1 MYVRG
6 STKLGA
12 TISIP
17 GGGSRFL
24 RSTSCRRSR
33 CARKRTAFSTASSRA
48 AATDNGLCGRFSLP
62 RPRAVNT
69 HSGTKSQVLRASSMA
84 ESARRCCTGS
94 TGMSSGGTCIG
105 RIVKVFLSPAWTMA
119 RPALCQWQPSLS
131 LAVTRLTVGTGVASA
146 PEAQSVSQLF
156 HGPAP
161 RSPLHRLSEAL
172 CVLCCCCW
180 LFMGGRFRGLGFWF
194 MIFRLSA
201 TKQRSS
207 S

>member
-84 ESARRCCTGS
+84 ESARRCCTGN

-105 RIVKVFLSPAWTMA
+105 RIVKVFLSPAWTIA
-119 RPALCQWQPSLS
+119 RPATVSGSPPLS
-131 LAVTRLTVGTGVASA
+131 LVPLQKTFPKMGERRRLA
-146 PEAQSVSQLF
+146 PEAL
-156 HGPAP
+156 
-161 RSPLHRLSEAL
+161 LRLSEAL

-180 LFMGGRFRGLGFWF
+180 LFMGGRFWF
-194 MIFRLSA
+194 MILHLRRSFDRFRRTGTYS
-201 TKQRSS
+201 
-207 S
+207 